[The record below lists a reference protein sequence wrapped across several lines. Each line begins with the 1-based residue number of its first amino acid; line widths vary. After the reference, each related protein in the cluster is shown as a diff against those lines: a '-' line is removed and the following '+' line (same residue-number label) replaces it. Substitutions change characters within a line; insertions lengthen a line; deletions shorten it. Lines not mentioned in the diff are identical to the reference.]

1 MDDLATLREKVDVVD
16 DQILRT
22 IRERVK
28 ICQAIGELKK
38 QQGKPVQDLSREIEV
53 FKRVKERAEL
63 YKLDPIKIERM
74 YREIVNMC
82 SSVQE

>member
-1 MDDLATLREKVDVVD
+1 MDDIAILREKVDVVD
-16 DQILRT
+16 DQILRI

-28 ICQAIGELKK
+28 ICQAIGEFKK
-38 QQGKPVQDLSREIEV
+38 QQGKPIQDISREIEV

-63 YKLDPIKIERM
+63 YKLDPIRIERIF
-74 YREIVNMC
+74 REIVNMC